1 MSSTRGDKLKKWIIV
16 IMGVN
21 AVMTVL
27 GGLGTACV
35 AWSADQYGNIFAVF
49 VPSMPL
55 YQAFAFINVFTGM
68 VAIAVTYGLV
78 RGDKWAYKGALIT
91 LGIAAVVAV
100 VQAVHSAWLQ
110 ELAVKGYLLNM
121 PASMR
126 CYLAAI
132 TIVLFLIVK
141 RRGADF
147 ATPWG
152 GKGTQAAVGGLTVM
166 LAGIAT
172 ITTPLWAAPRHI
184 TLEGANLIN
193 IYEVP
198 LMVGGG
204 LLLLV
209 GTILLIPAFV
219 AVYRNQAVRLFYR
232 KLRYARQ
239 GSAHTG

>member
-1 MSSTRGDKLKKWIIV
+1 MSSQRGDKLKKLV
-16 IMGVN
+16 IAVMGVN
-21 AVMTVL
+21 ALMTVL

-68 VAIAVTYGLV
+68 FAIVVTYALL
-78 RGDKWAYKGALIT
+78 RGDKWAYKAALIT
-91 LGIAAVVAV
+91 LGIAAVVAIT
-100 VQAVHSAWLQ
+100 QAFHSAWLQ
-110 ELAVKGYLLNM
+110 ELDLKGYLLNM

-126 CYLAAI
+126 GYLAI
-132 TIVLFLIVK
+132 FTIVFFLIAK
-141 RRGADF
+141 RRGTDF
-147 ATPWG
+147 ASPWG
-152 GKGTQAAVGGLTVM
+152 GKGTRAAVGGLTVM

-172 ITTPLWAAPRHI
+172 ITTPIWAAPRHI

-193 IYEVP
+193 IFEVP

-209 GTILLIPAFV
+209 GTILLIPAFLAVSRTQV
-219 AVYRNQAVRLFYR
+219 ARILYR
-232 KLRYARQ
+232 KLRYALQ
-239 GSAHTG
+239 GSTHTG